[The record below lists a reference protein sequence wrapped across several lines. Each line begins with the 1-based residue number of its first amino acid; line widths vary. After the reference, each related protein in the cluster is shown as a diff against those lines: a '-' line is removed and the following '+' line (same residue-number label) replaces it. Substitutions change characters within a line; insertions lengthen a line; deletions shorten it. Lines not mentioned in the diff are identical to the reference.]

1 MSDIIIF
8 LLSFGIGFL
17 IGRHGNPSPM
27 INESLQNKIDIL
39 ENDVKY
45 YKDLCK
51 WHVEEKRKAQEIR
64 DKFERESG

>member
-1 MSDIIIF
+1 MNDIMWFF
-8 LLSFGIGFL
+8 LGGLFGFL
-17 IGRHGNPSPM
+17 ISHKKNSS
-27 INESLQNKIDIL
+27 IVDEVLQDRVKDL
-39 ENDVKY
+39 EEKVKY